1 MNPMNNPAIPN
12 ASALTAELRARAE
25 ANRHALAR
33 RQADRRAYE
42 AAQATLKAKN
52 S

>member
-1 MNPMNNPAIPN
+1 MEKPN
-12 ASALTAELRARAE
+12 FSHASSLTAELRARAE

-42 AAQATLKAKN
+42 AAQAASN
-52 S
+52 SEN

>member
-1 MNPMNNPAIPN
+1 MEHAGLRN

-42 AAQATLKAKN
+42 AAQAASNSKN
-52 S
+52 

>member
-1 MNPMNNPAIPN
+1 MQDPNSSN
-12 ASALTAELRARAE
+12 ASALKSENRARAE

-42 AAQATLKAKN
+42 AAQAAAEASN
-52 S
+52 R